1 METRK
6 ERFSKYREQIKLTP
20 DDQFPSSYRTSG
32 LDSADI
38 DLLSSVDKPATA
50 ISYGSLLQPLEGRL
64 DSPRSANV
72 SPYMSYLK
80 GKRRAWIIKLS
91 LFAVALAG
99 MIIWFFLLQRSF

>member
-64 DSPRSANV
+64 DSPRSSNL

-80 GKRRAWIIKLS
+80 GKRRAWIIKLC
-91 LFAVALAG
+91 LFTVALAG
-99 MIIWFFLLQRSF
+99 MIVWYFLLQRSL